1 MKNLLNEKAFEI
13 ANICAK
19 TNNSK
24 TISFKFIID
33 KNDTYL
39 INFSKNVISLKIY
52 DENEKLIISSN
63 SLFRYDFVENQ
74 IIFLKVTTNKANENF
89 EIGFYPINNAVITP
103 YKINIENNGSD
114 IPLNGDNSIDPL
126 KPAEIKMIKRK
137 KGTYIYCNVPESITQ
152 NALNSI
158 TMQNKNLKGD
168 CFMTFENSN
177 HTDRDIYLGYRL
189 KNNHH
194 HDVYVSVSNV
204 GYQVTGSWLGEK
216 SWIDYYGIKYEMDKT
231 GFDEK
236 ATKWFNDYLNFDN
249 YHEPHAIKRTIYR
262 IPPHQY
268 IYVIGGTSIDS
279 YNHINVNNTADNIL
293 RKRHCANGNVHFT
306 VLNDSLV
313 GEFCIYDDYHKI
325 NERNVT
331 IQNLRKYSE
340 SDDFGG
346 RLGISKHKG
355 VIDCNPIWIFNDA
368 TLPSKLPVKYYPLYA
383 DKLKDTYE
391 PFEKVTD
398 NYRHEVISDRW
409 LTHLSSQL
417 NHNYVGDDILETHT
431 ICNGKKIVLSPNS
444 ATPAGAIWDFGN
456 WMIEYQENLVFVN
469 QGDKERTIKL
479 TLINAGSILYM
490 IKDENE
496 ALLKAGATFINC
508 TGVKPIYEAKI
519 KPHSKM
525 VLSMQ
530 FVLPANNNGSVEHYV
545 ELV

>member
-1 MKNLLNEKAFEI
+1 MNNLLNEKAFEI
-13 ANICAK
+13 ANLYAK
-19 TNNSK
+19 TNDSK

-33 KNDTYL
+33 KTDTYL
-39 INFSKNVISLKIY
+39 INCSKNVTSLKIY
-52 DENEKLIISSN
+52 DENKKLLIASN
-63 SLFRYDFVENQ
+63 SLFRYDFKENQ
-74 IIFLKVTTNKANENF
+74 IIFLKITTKKTNEEF
-89 EIGFYPINNAVITP
+89 EISFYPINKNVITP
-103 YKINIENNGSD
+103 YKINIENNGNN
-114 IPLNGDNSIDPL
+114 IPLYGNNTIDPL
-126 KPAEIKMIKRK
+126 KEANIKMVKRK
-137 KGTYIYCNVPESITQ
+137 NGTYIYCNVPESITQ

-158 TMQNKNLKGD
+158 TMQNKDLKGD
-168 CFMTFENSN
+168 CFMTFEHSN

-189 KNNHH
+189 KNNHR

-204 GYQVTGSWLGEK
+204 GYQITGSWLGEK

-249 YHEPHAIKRTIYR
+249 YHEPQAIKRTIYR

-279 YNHINVNNTADNIL
+279 YNHINVNNTANSIL

-306 VLNDSLV
+306 VLNDSLT

-325 NERNVT
+325 NERNVV

-340 SDDFGG
+340 NDDFGG

-368 TLPSKLPVKYYPLYA
+368 TLPQKLPVKYYPLYA
-383 DKLKDTYE
+383 DKLKDKYE

-431 ICNGKKIVLSPNS
+431 ICNGKKITLSPNR

-456 WMIEYQENLVFVN
+456 WMIEYQENLVLVN

-496 ALLKAGATFINC
+496 ALLKAGATFITC
-508 TGVKPIYEAKI
+508 TGIKPIYEAKI
-519 KPHSKM
+519 KPHSKLI
-525 VLSMQ
+525 LSMQ